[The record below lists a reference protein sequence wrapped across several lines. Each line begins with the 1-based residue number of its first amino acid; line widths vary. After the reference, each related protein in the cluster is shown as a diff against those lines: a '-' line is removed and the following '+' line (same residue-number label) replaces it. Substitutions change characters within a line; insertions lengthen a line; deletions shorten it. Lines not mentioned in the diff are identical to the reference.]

1 MFRNLKFGGIG
12 EPPGSI
18 PAKFPAKTL
27 HVTISLSLSLSL
39 QLMKFSK
46 LRDYPLM
53 ETSMF
58 VLMSYSTFILAEL
71 AQLTGKML

>member
-27 HVTISLSLSLSL
+27 TISLSHSLPL

-71 AQLTGKML
+71 AQLTG

>member
-1 MFRNLKFGGIG
+1 
-12 EPPGSI
+12 
-18 PAKFPAKTL
+18 
-27 HVTISLSLSLSL
+27 
-39 QLMKFSK
+39 MKFSK

-71 AQLTGKML
+71 AQLTGIYSVGDAIHTAHTVNV

>member
-1 MFRNLKFGGIG
+1 
-12 EPPGSI
+12 
-18 PAKFPAKTL
+18 
-27 HVTISLSLSLSL
+27 
-39 QLMKFSK
+39 MKFSK

-71 AQLTGKML
+71 AQLTGMHYVGDAIVDNRGGRI